1 MKWYIRA
8 HQVFRAQLFFQ
19 ILLQKST
26 VDSAKDINGSRI
38 SGDQFFLP
46 ICLSQELFGNI
57 WNTELQNPSESSQI
71 GWTSDPK
78 VLVLTWHGNL
88 LSGSLSESVPAG
100 ADLQISCTRTYK

>member
-57 WNTELQNPSESSQI
+57 WNR
-71 GWTSDPK
+71 
-78 VLVLTWHGNL
+78 LVCQDM
-88 LSGSLSESVPAG
+88 G
-100 ADLQISCTRTYK
+100 A